1 MVCTGHGS
9 WWLVERMGQNHG
21 RVAGPHLTRAVG
33 LASKTKEMWRRG
45 VRIGLLCLMGQQGK
59 LRGSCLLRNY

>member
-21 RVAGPHLTRAVG
+21 RVVGPHLTRVVG

-45 VRIGLLCLMGQQGK
+45 V
-59 LRGSCLLRNY
+59 